1 MDIALHFDEYDV
13 LQNIVSTMSK
23 QSGKTFRY
31 QLQFVARLYM
41 YRSNKN
47 KKAPVCDTFNHK
59 RGLFITQFYF
69 LSL

>member
-47 KKAPVCDTFNHK
+47 KKAPVCD
-59 RGLFITQFYF
+59 
-69 LSL
+69 